1 MNARNEVAPHFR
13 QLEPSTLAES
23 SSTWEIDNEIIGV
36 SSDSS
41 QTDSVL
47 GNAMRTLI
55 DLDGCAG
62 LEEEVRSLSK
72 QSSNDNQE
80 KRIEAL
86 ERRVTLI
93 LSTLRRVKVRINCL
107 V

>member
-1 MNARNEVAPHFR
+1 MVLYFH
-13 QLEPSTLAES
+13 QLEPSTSAKS
-23 SSTWEIDNEIIGV
+23 SSTWEIDSDIIRV
-36 SSDSS
+36 PSDSN

-55 DLDGCAG
+55 NLDGCTG

-80 KRIEAL
+80 KRREAL

-93 LSTLRRVKVRINCL
+93 LSTLRKLKVRINCL